1 MVLIDDS
8 NITLTRG
15 DTLWVKVNIL
25 DENGDIYEPKDTDEI
40 RFAMKRRYKDAECLI
55 KKTIPNNTLILELKP
70 EDTKQ
75 LAFGK
80 DYVYD
85 IQITEDGDVVDT
97 FISGILTLSEEVD

>member
-1 MVLIDDS
+1 MVLIEEN

-15 DTLWVKVNIL
+15 DTLRVKVDIT
-25 DENGDIYEPKDTDEI
+25 DENGDIYEPKNTDEI
-40 RFAMKRRYKDAECLI
+40 RFAMKRKYKDKDCLI

-70 EDTKQ
+70 KDTKPLQ
-75 LAFGK
+75 FGK

-97 FISGILTLSEEVD
+97 FISGIITLSEEVD